1 MKEQFILGGYCVEDQ
16 IMLQGMRENNL
27 KAIDLTLPK
36 NKLLVFTGI
45 SGSGKSS
52 VVFDTIAA
60 ESQRQMEQNYS
71 QYLRRHMD
79 LHERPKAD
87 VMKQLTS
94 VIVIE
99 QRQIQGNQRS
109 NVGSYMDLGPLI
121 RLLYSRI
128 GEPQVGEAIDFSSQS
143 SFGQC
148 PTCSGN
154 KEIITPDLHKLVD
167 FDKSLRDYAVQ
178 FKPLSPS
185 GWQGRWMITGGIF
198 NPDTPLKDWPED
210 KLELFLYGH
219 PEGEEV
225 IMPFHTK
232 NGPHQSKW
240 DGLLPRFQRLYIDR
254 DISNLKEVDQDD
266 VKAVS
271 SSKPCPTCAGTGL
284 NPKVLASKINGRNI
298 ADMYQMELTDLL
310 AELQKIED
318 PLGTP
323 LTQQALPIVQ
333 QMNHMGLGYLNLNR
347 SVATLSG
354 GEAQRLKIASHL
366 GSNLNNFTYILDEPS
381 AGLHPE
387 EVSQLIDTLNQ
398 LKAQYNTVIVVE
410 HNLAIMHEADQIVE
424 MGPEAGVHGGE
435 IIYQGALNNI
445 SNTPTAK
452 ALNEPLTLKPDTR
465 EWVDTYPIRHATT
478 NNLKDISID
487 VPKEVLITVAGVSG
501 SGKSSLM
508 ISEFMERY
516 PEAIVVNQKGIGI
529 STRSTLATYMGIM
542 DTIRATFAKETG
554 QPAGLFSFNS
564 TGACPVCDGKGY
576 LQPDVAFADP
586 VTIPCEHCGGTR
598 YSQEALSYTYKGKN
612 IHDMLALTVD
622 ESLDYFTKDS
632 ILNRVQALTDVGL
645 SYLTLG
651 QSTST
656 LSGGELQRLKLA
668 SELQHEGEIYLLDEP
683 SRGLHPQDTEH
694 LLKLF
699 NRLVDKGNTVIMIE
713 HNLKFLANSD
723 YVIEMGPEGGKNGG
737 HVIYEGTP
745 HDLLNT
751 DTPTSK
757 WLQKATEG
765 DYKVE

>member
-1 MKEQFILGGYCVEDQ
+1 MKDEIILR
-16 IMLQGMRENNL
+16 GMRENNL
-27 KAIDLTLPK
+27 KNIDLTLPK
-36 NKLLVFTGI
+36 NKLIVFTGI

-87 VMKQLTS
+87 VMKHLTS

-99 QRQIQGNQRS
+99 QRQIQGNPRS
-109 NVGSYMDLGPLI
+109 NVGTYMDLGPLI

-128 GEPQVGEAIDFSSQS
+128 GDPQIGEAIDFSSQS
-143 SFGQC
+143 SFGKC
-148 PTCSGN
+148 PTCAGN
-154 KEIITPDLHKLVD
+154 QEIITPDLHKLVD
-167 FDKSLRDYAVQ
+167 FDKSLKDYAVQ

-198 NPDTPLKDWPED
+198 DPDTPLKDWPKD
-210 KLELFLYGH
+210 KLDLFLYGH

-232 NGPHQSKW
+232 NGPNRSKW

-254 DISNLKEVDQDD
+254 DISKLKEVNQDD

-271 SSKPCPTCAGTGL
+271 STKPCPTCEGTGL
-284 NPKVLASKINGRNI
+284 NPKILASKINGLNI
-298 ADMYQMELTDLL
+298 AEMYQLEMSELVE
-310 AELQKIED
+310 ELEKIDD

-323 LTQQALPIVQ
+323 LTKQAIPIVR
-333 QMNHMGLGYLNLNR
+333 QMNHMGLGYLDLNR
-347 SVATLSG
+347 TVSTLSG

-398 LKAQYNTVIVVE
+398 LKNQFNSVIVVE
-410 HNLAIMHEADQIVE
+410 HNLAIMEEADQMVE
-424 MGPEAGVHGGE
+424 LGPEAGAHGGE
-435 IIYQGALNNI
+435 VIYQGTLNDI
-445 SNTPTAK
+445 AETPTAK
-452 ALNEPLTLKPDTR
+452 ALNTPLALKSNVR
-465 EWVDTYPIRHATT
+465 EWTETYPIRHANK
-478 NNLKDISID
+478 NNLKDIHID
-487 VPKEVLITVAGVSG
+487 VPKEVMITVAGVSG

-508 ISEFMERY
+508 IDEFTDRN

-529 STRSTLATYMGIM
+529 STRSTLATYMGMM
-542 DTIRATFAKETG
+542 DNIRATFAKETG
-554 QPAGLFSFNS
+554 QPIGLFSFNS
-564 TGACPVCDGKGY
+564 TGACPVCGGKGY
-576 LQPDVAFADP
+576 LEPDVAFADP
-586 VTIPCEHCGGTR
+586 VTITCENCGGTR
-598 YSQEALSYTYKGKN
+598 YSKEALSYTYQGKN
-612 IHDMLALTVD
+612 IYEILELTVA
-622 ESLDYFTKDS
+622 ESLDYFKKES

-699 NRLVDKGNTVIMIE
+699 NRLVDQGNTVIMIE
-713 HNLKFLANSD
+713 HNLEFLANSD
-723 YVIEMGPEGGKNGG
+723 WVIEMGPEGGKNGG
-737 HVIYEGTP
+737 QVIYEGTP
-745 HDLLNT
+745 QDLVSENT
-751 DTPTSK
+751 LTSK
-757 WLQKATEG
+757 WLKKAIDG

>member
-1 MKEQFILGGYCVEDQ
+1 MEDQ
-16 IMLQGMRENNL
+16 IRLQGMRENNL
-27 KAIDLTLPK
+27 KNADLTLPK

-71 QYLRRHMD
+71 QYLRRHME
-79 LHERPKAD
+79 LHERPQAD
-87 VMKQLTS
+87 VMKHLTS

-128 GEPQVGEAIDFSSQS
+128 GEPQIGEAIDFSSQS

-167 FDKSLRDYAVQ
+167 FDKSLSDYAVQ

-185 GWQGRWMITGGIF
+185 GWQGRWMMTGGIF
-198 NPDTPLKDWPED
+198 DPDTPLKDWPED
-210 KLELFLYGH
+210 KLELFLYG
-219 PEGEEV
+219 PPAGEEV
-225 IMPFHTK
+225 IMPFRTK
-232 NGPHQSKW
+232 NGDHRSKW

-254 DISNLKEVDQDD
+254 DISKLKEVDQED
-266 VKAVS
+266 VEAVS
-271 SSKPCPTCAGTGL
+271 STKPCPTCEGTGL
-284 NPKVLASKINGRNI
+284 NPKVLASKINGQNI
-298 ADMYQMELTDLL
+298 ADMYQMELSDLL
-310 AELQKIED
+310 TELQKIDD

-323 LTQQALPIVQ
+323 LTQQAIPIVEQ
-333 QMNHMGLGYLNLNR
+333 LNHMGLGYLNLNR
-347 SVATLSG
+347 SIATLSG

-387 EVSQLIDTLNQ
+387 EVAQLIDTLNQ
-398 LKAQYNTVIVVE
+398 LKEQFNTVMVVE
-410 HNLAIMHEADQIVE
+410 HNLAIMHEADQIIE

-435 IIYQGALNNI
+435 VIYQGPLADI
-445 SNTPTAK
+445 ADTPTGQ
-452 ALNEPLTLKPDTR
+452 ALNEALTLKAEPR
-465 EWVDTYPIRHATT
+465 KWSDTYPIHHATK
-478 NNLKDISID
+478 NNLKDLSIE

-508 ISEFMERY
+508 INEFTERY

-542 DTIRATFAKETG
+542 DTIRATFAKATG

-564 TGACPVCDGKGY
+564 LGACPVCDGKGY

-612 IHDMLALTVD
+612 IHEMLELTVQ
-622 ESLDYFTKDS
+622 ESLEYFTNER
-632 ILNRVQALTDVGL
+632 ILNRVQALMDVGL
-645 SYLTLG
+645 GYLTLG

-668 SELQHEGEIYLLDEP
+668 SELQHEGEVYLLDEP
-683 SRGLHPQDTEH
+683 SRGLHPQDSEH

-699 NRLVDKGNTVIMIE
+699 NRLVDQGNTVIMIE
-713 HNLKFLANSD
+713 HDLRFLANSD
-723 YVIEMGPEGGKNGG
+723 YVIETGPEGGKNGG
-737 HVIYEGTP
+737 YVIFEGTP
-745 HDLLNT
+745 EELLNQN
-751 DTPTSK
+751 TPTSK

-765 DYKVE
+765 DYKAE